1 MAKLRGEVINAP
13 SDGGHQASFITSRA
27 KHVPDHETGSS
38 LTVSAGDAN
47 DVEVARGMV
56 EFNAGDDGLR
66 KMIGKDDLVV
76 KREFFER
83 FFHRV

>member
-13 SDGGHQASFITSRA
+13 SDGGHETSLKTGGA
-27 KHVPDHETGSS
+27 KHVPNHETGSS
-38 LTVSAGDAN
+38 LTVSAGDTD
-47 DVEVARGMV
+47 DVEAARGMV
-56 EFNAGDDGLR
+56 EFNAGHNGLR